1 MLLGSLSARSQ
12 AHHGRPVAIVQVPV
26 FLHQRV
32 PSCAVFK
39 KSASVTDRCL
49 LRTLRG
55 SGC

>member
-1 MLLGSLSARSQ
+1 MLLGCLDARSR

-49 LRTLRG
+49 LRTLRV